1 MRIVAFLRT
10 RKKLFVRTEGGL
22 RKMRDL
28 PVRWGVS
35 LPNRGVLFGLTT
47 LETIIEATTLAE
59 QSGVFESVWF
69 GDSLIH
75 KPRLESIV
83 MLSAAAARTRKVR
96 LGVICMASFPVR
108 DPVLLAIQ
116 WASLDQLSQGRTI
129 LGVCIGGGHEGELR
143 AFGAKKD
150 ERIERL
156 TEGIKLIRQ
165 IWSDGEVNHR
175 GKYYTLE
182 GYRIVPK
189 PVQKPCP
196 VWIAVTPDRAVVGEK
211 GVAAAMKRVATLA
224 DGFITLAVHH
234 DEFRRRLDL
243 IEEFAVEQKRDL
255 SRFEVSIH
263 GMVNINED
271 KRAAYEESK
280 YYFDNYY
287 TPGYPS
293 EELLKI
299 WLAHGAPEECARL
312 IQGWIDMGITTPVL
326 RFTSRN
332 QLGQMERFARDVL
345 PLLRLK

>member
-1 MRIVAFLRT
+1 MR
-10 RKKLFVRTEGGL
+10 K
-22 RKMRDL
+22 L

-47 LETIIEATTLAE
+47 IDTLLEAALLAE
-59 QSGVFESVWF
+59 QSLVFESVWF

-75 KPRLESIV
+75 KPRLESTV
-83 MLSAAAARTRKVR
+83 MLSAVAARTQRVR

-108 DPVLLAIQ
+108 HPVLVAIQ
-116 WASLDQLSQGRTI
+116 WASLDQLSKGRSI

-143 AFGAKKD
+143 AFGVRKD
-150 ERIERL
+150 ERVGRL
-156 TEGIKLIRQ
+156 IEGIELLRAL
-165 IWSDGEVNHR
+165 WSDDEVNHR

-196 VWIAVTPDRAVVGEK
+196 IWIAVSPDRAVVGDK
-211 GVAAAMKRVATLA
+211 GIEIAMKRVATLA
-224 DGFITLAVHH
+224 DGYITMAVPH
-234 DEFRRRLDL
+234 DDFKRRLDL
-243 IEEFAVEQKRDL
+243 IEEYAAELGRDL
-255 SRFEVSIH
+255 SHFEVAIH
-263 GMVNINED
+263 GMVNINVD
-271 KRAAYEESK
+271 RRAAHEESM
-280 YYFDNYY
+280 YYFRNYY
-287 TPGYPS
+287 GPGYPS

-299 WLAHGAPEECARL
+299 WLAHGPPEECARM

-332 QLGQMERFARDVL
+332 QLGQIERFMKDVL